1 MLTVLFVVLALV
13 AFAGLMSMLDGATAS
28 SGDVRSYLRCEYN
41 AGGFARPTASQ
52 IRNL

>member
-13 AFAGLMSMLDGATAS
+13 AFSRLIALFDGAAAS
-28 SGDVRSYLRCEYN
+28 SGDVSSYLRCEYH
-41 AGGFARPTASQ
+41 AGGFIRPTAAQ

>member
-1 MLTVLFVVLALV
+1 MLTVLFVVLALA
-13 AFAGLMSMLDGATAS
+13 AFVGLLSMLDGATAS

-41 AGGFARPTASQ
+41 AGGLARPTASQ

>member
-1 MLTVLFVVLALV
+1 MLTVLFVVLALA
-13 AFAGLMSMLDGATAS
+13 AFCGMMFMLDGAAAS

-41 AGGFARPTASQ
+41 AGGFAHPTASQ

>member
-1 MLTVLFVVLALV
+1 MLTVLFVVLALA
-13 AFAGLMSMLDGATAS
+13 AFVGLLSMLDGATAS
-28 SGDVRSYLRCEYN
+28 SSDVRSYLRCEYN